1 MSQYTGNFDT
11 DSCVSGQC
19 QTALTQNSSLG
30 QGVMFANMTKD
41 FHGGRKMK
49 NSRKHRKNM
58 RKASRKN
65 RRNMF
70 GGAADYPNEFSQ
82 TLPQGMHAEADITK
96 LDTAFAQLPEFAG
109 KYGMGGGARRR
120 RSNRKIGGVAPINAP
135 AMILTP
141 QEEPAAFLNPQWY
154 DENLVVPSYK
164 GPENAYAASQ
174 YANQSSYS
182 QKAGRR
188 SRKASRKNR
197 KASRKNRKA
206 SRKASRKNRKAL
218 RKNRKASRKNR
229 KASRKASRKNRSNRK
244 ASRKNRN

>member
-19 QTALTQNSSLG
+19 QEALTQGSSLG

-49 NSRKHRKNM
+49 NSRKNRKNM

-70 GGAADYPNEFSQ
+70 GGAADYPNDFSQ
-82 TLPQGMHAEADITK
+82 TLPQGMHQAADIGK
-96 LDTAFAQLPEFAG
+96 LDTAFAQLPEFVG

-120 RSNRKIGGVAPINAP
+120 NSRKVGGVAPVNAP

-182 QKAGRR
+182 QKAGKR
-188 SRKASRKNR
+188 SRKASRKASRNNRKASRKNR

-206 SRKASRKNRKAL
+206 SRKNRKAS

-229 KASRKASRKNRSNRK
+229 KASRKNRSNRK
-244 ASRKNRN
+244 

>member
-19 QTALTQNSSLG
+19 QEANTQSSSLG

-49 NSRKHRKNM
+49 TSRKHRKNM
-58 RKASRKN
+58 RKATRKTSRKN
-65 RRNMF
+65 RRNMR
-70 GGAADYPNEFSQ
+70 GGVADYQNDFSQ
-82 TLPQGMHAEADITK
+82 TLPQDMHAEADIGK
-96 LDTAFAQLPEFAG
+96 LDAAFAQLPEFVG

-120 RSNRKIGGVAPINAP
+120 NNRKVGGVAPVTAS

-182 QKAGRR
+182 QKAGKR
-188 SRKASRKNR
+188 
-197 KASRKNRKA
+197 
-206 SRKASRKNRKAL
+206 
-218 RKNRKASRKNR
+218 
-229 KASRKASRKNRSNRK
+229 SRKASRKNRSNRK
-244 ASRKNRN
+244 ASRKNRSNRKASRKNRKASRKNRSNRKASRKNRK

>member
-1 MSQYTGNFDT
+1 
-11 DSCVSGQC
+11 
-19 QTALTQNSSLG
+19 
-30 QGVMFANMTKD
+30 MFANMTKD

-58 RKASRKN
+58 RKATRKASHKN

-70 GGAADYPNEFSQ
+70 GGAADYPNDFSQ
-82 TLPQGMHAEADITK
+82 TLPQGMHQAADIGK
-96 LDTAFAQLPEFAG
+96 LDTAFAQLPEFVG

-120 RSNRKIGGVAPINAP
+120 NNRKIGGVAPVNAP

-182 QKAGRR
+182 QKAGKRSRKASRR
-188 SRKASRKNR
+188 ASRKNRKDARKASRKNR

-206 SRKASRKNRKAL
+206 SRKN
-218 RKNRKASRKNR
+218 
-229 KASRKASRKNRSNRK
+229 RKASRKNRSNRK
-244 ASRKNRN
+244 